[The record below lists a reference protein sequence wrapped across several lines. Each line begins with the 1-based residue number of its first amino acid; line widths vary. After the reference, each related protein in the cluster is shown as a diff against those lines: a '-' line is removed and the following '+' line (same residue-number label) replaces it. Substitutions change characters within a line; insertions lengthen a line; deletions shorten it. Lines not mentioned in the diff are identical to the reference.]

1 MRYEGVDDHAL
12 AITAMI
18 ATVAIT
24 IILCAEC
31 ASFALASPA
40 ATLGAGPLKSPR
52 TCGFPAGEA
61 FDRNFLAEYAG
72 AFPFPSFKL
81 IMPEFAWPSF
91 LNVARSGPTGTLE
104 GKVTVGPLTPVERV
118 GVPSQVPNPE
128 VFTSRHLVIYAADGM
143 TKVADVPIKAAGY
156 YGTYSISLP
165 PGTYVLDIPHQGIG
179 SARPLPM
186 QVTIKPGKATVVDV
200 DIDTGIR

>member
-1 MRYEGVDDHAL
+1 MRYEGGDEHAL

-18 ATVAIT
+18 VTVAIT
-24 IILCAEC
+24 IITAEC

-52 TCGFPAGEA
+52 TCGFPIGEA
-61 FDRNFLAEYAG
+61 SYKNFLAEYAG

-81 IMPEFAWPSF
+81 ILPEFARPSL
-91 LNVARSGPTGTLE
+91 LNAARSGPTGTLE

-118 GVPSQVPNPE
+118 GVPSPLPNPE
-128 VFTSRHLVIYAADGM
+128 VFTSRHLIVYAADGM
-143 TKVADVPIKAAGY
+143 TKVADVPIKASGY

-165 PGTYVLDIPHQGIG
+165 PGTYVLDVPHQGIG
-179 SARPLPM
+179 HARPLPK
-186 QVTIKPGKATVVDV
+186 QVTISPGKTTIVDV
-200 DIDTGIR
+200 DVDTGIR